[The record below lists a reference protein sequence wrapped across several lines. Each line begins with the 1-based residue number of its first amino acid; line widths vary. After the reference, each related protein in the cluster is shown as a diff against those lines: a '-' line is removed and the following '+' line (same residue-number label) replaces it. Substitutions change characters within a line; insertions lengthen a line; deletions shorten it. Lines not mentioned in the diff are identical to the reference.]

1 MHNSWHYEGLLNYH
15 ITIVFGGGKN
25 FLCVMIFVMD
35 NFGLSCSRVTS
46 YVSHFRLPLSFAEI
60 NAQQLAL

>member
-1 MHNSWHYEGLLNYH
+1 MHNSWHYEALLNYH

-35 NFGLSCSRVTS
+35 NFGLSCS
-46 YVSHFRLPLSFAEI
+46 HFRLPISFAEI
-60 NAQQLAL
+60 NAQHLAL